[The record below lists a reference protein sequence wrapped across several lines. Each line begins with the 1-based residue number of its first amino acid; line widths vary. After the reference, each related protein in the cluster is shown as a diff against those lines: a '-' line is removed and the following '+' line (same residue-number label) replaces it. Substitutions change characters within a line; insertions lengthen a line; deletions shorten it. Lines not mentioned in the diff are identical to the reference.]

1 MLQRI
6 GDTFK
11 AHKWLPYL
19 FFGGIT
25 LLLVPWGV
33 SGIANISFGSS
44 TDAARVNGE
53 SIPYEQVRQAWLQQQ
68 AEWQQRLG
76 GDMPAAVKTRLIDQ
90 LLEGYV
96 RTALVTQRT
105 HKLGYRVSDEQVRQA
120 VRSEPAFQ
128 LDGKYSADVARA
140 RLSQAGI
147 SVDAFEADVRDA
159 LQRAQI
165 EHGIE
170 VSDFITSSELGRLG
184 ALQNEERQIRY
195 ALLPTAKFAGN
206 VAVDD
211 AAVKA
216 YYEQHVGE
224 FMTPEFVHL
233 QYADLRL
240 DQVAA
245 QLQVT
250 DADLH
255 EYYEKN
261 KNRYVVPEQRH
272 GAHILIA
279 VNKDRDAAAA
289 LKRAQEVLAKLKAGG
304 DFAALAKQY
313 SDDAGSAAQGG
324 DLGWSQRS
332 SFVGPFADALFS
344 MRVNEVRGPVKTE
357 FGYHIIRLEG
367 IQAGKTKS
375 FDEARAEIDAQLRH
389 DRAADRFGDVQEQIQ
404 QRLDQPGTSLEAL
417 AKEFNMQVGDVP
429 QFIKGSGAPGLG
441 DSHDLEDVVFSDAVL
456 GEHHIGGPVLL
467 GEDRMVLVRALDH
480 HKPAPKPIAE
490 VRDTIVAA
498 VRKERGS
505 QAAIQAAQA
514 AARRLDAG
522 TPFDTVAQDLGV
534 KAEPTRYVGRT
545 DPAVPAPIRDAVF
558 ASQKPTKQKP
568 VFRALPLTDGAALV
582 AITDVRTNSEPN
594 PAQQAEARNREA
606 EALGEAAA
614 NAYLEQL
621 RLSAKVQKNPQV
633 FEQ

>member
-11 AHKWLPYL
+11 AHKWLPYV
-19 FFGGIT
+19 FFGSIT

-68 AEWQQRLG
+68 AEWQQRFG
-76 GDMPAAVKTRLIDQ
+76 GDMPAAVKSRLIDQ

-96 RTALVTQRT
+96 RNALITQRT
-105 HKLGYRVSDEQVRQA
+105 HELGYRISNEQVLQA

-128 LDGKYSADVARA
+128 LDGKYSPEVARA

-147 SVDAFEADVRDA
+147 SVDNFEADVRDA
-159 LQRAQI
+159 LQRAQV

-170 VSDFITSSELGRLG
+170 VSDFITSNELARIG
-184 ALQNEERQIRY
+184 ALQNEERQVRY
-195 ALLPTAKFAGN
+195 ALLPSAKFA
-206 VAVDD
+206 ASATVDD

-216 YYEQHVGE
+216 YYEQHLRQ

-240 DQVAA
+240 DQLAA
-245 QLQVT
+245 QMQVT

-261 KNRYVVPEQRH
+261 KQRYVVPEQRH

-279 VNKDRDAAAA
+279 INKDRDDAAA
-289 LKRAQEVLAKLKAGG
+289 LKRAQEVLAKLKSGG

-324 DLGWSQRS
+324 DLGWSERS
-332 SFVGPFADALFS
+332 SFVGPFGNALFS
-344 MRVNEVRGPVKTE
+344 MAVNEVRGPVKTE

-367 IQAGKTKS
+367 IQPGKTKS
-375 FDEARAEIDAQLRH
+375 FEEARAEIDAQLRH
-389 DRAADRFGDVQEQIQ
+389 DRAADRFGDLQEQIQ
-404 QRLDQPGTSLEAL
+404 QRLDQPGTSLETV
-417 AKEFNMQVGDVP
+417 AKEFNMHLGEVP
-429 QFIKGSGAPGLG
+429 QFIKGSGAPDLG
-441 DSHDLEDVVFSDAVL
+441 DSRELEEVVFSDAVL
-456 GEHHIGGPVLL
+456 AEHHIGGPVLL

-480 HKPAPKPIAE
+480 HKPTAKPLAE
-490 VRDTIVAA
+490 VRETIVAA
-498 VRKERGS
+498 VRKEHGA

-514 AARRLDAG
+514 AARRLESG

-534 KAEPTRYVGRT
+534 KAEPARYVGRS
-545 DPAVPAPIRDAVF
+545 DPAVPAQIREAVF
-558 ASQKPTKQKP
+558 ASQKPTKGKP
-568 VFRALPLTDGAALV
+568 VFRSLPLTDGAALV
-582 AITDVRTNSEPN
+582 AITDVKAGAQPN
-594 PAQQAEARNREA
+594 PAQDAEARSREA
-606 EALGEAAA
+606 EALGQAAA
-614 NAYLEQL
+614 SAYLEQL
-621 RLSAKVQKNPQV
+621 RASAKVQKNPQV